1 MKDLATALGVI
12 AVFILATAIWT
23 YTLMSN
29 ENDTSSWNTVETAEN
44 TDADAREISPP
55 EQQEP
60 GRYIV
65 DRHIVIGGESFSVVT
80 GMYWND
86 YFLWPDLYIRNEML
100 SEDPDLIFPYEVID
114 IYNRPG
120 NGNNF
125 TEAEKSVI
133 FDSYIKVYN
142 RFKKLGPQKNASAWT
157 LLWCAT
163 KYDRDFLSKY
173 ADRIESGDIAKAREY
188 IAEEGYLD

>member
-12 AVFILATAIWT
+12 AVFVLATAIWT

-29 ENDTSSWNTVETAEN
+29 ENDTSSWNTVETAESPD
-44 TDADAREISPP
+44 TDTPVPP
-55 EQQEP
+55 EQKEP
-60 GRYIV
+60 ERYIV
-65 DRHIVIGGESFSVVT
+65 DKHVVIGGESFSVIT

-86 YFLWPDLYIRNEML
+86 YFLWPDLYIRNKML
-100 SEDPDLIFPYEVID
+100 SEDPDLIFPHEVID

-120 NGNNF
+120 NSNNF
-125 TEAEKSVI
+125 TEVEKSVI

-142 RFKKLGPQKNASAWT
+142 RFKKLGTQKNASAWT

-163 KYDRDFLSKY
+163 KYDRDFLNKY
-173 ADRIESGDIAKAREY
+173 ADKIESADITKVREY